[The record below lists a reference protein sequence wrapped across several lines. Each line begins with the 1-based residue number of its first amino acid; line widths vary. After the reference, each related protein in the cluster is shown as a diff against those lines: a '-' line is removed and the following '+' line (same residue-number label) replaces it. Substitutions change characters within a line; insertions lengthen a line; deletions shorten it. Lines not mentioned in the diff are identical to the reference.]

1 MAQAVADVYAANI
14 QVIDPTLPELFEK
27 NPTTYGLLT
36 KAGKTHKISK
46 TVEGKDFRAPIQV
59 APGGVF
65 GALNLAGG
73 SFGAGS
79 GDVFDQMYQTYFALK
94 LGAEQNLD
102 TIYTTETSGQSVIN
116 AFRRQMKSLLSNMQ
130 WYANASLHNI
140 SGNQGLI
147 AYAQA
152 WDGAATY
159 TMDNEFGA
167 NLLLPR
173 QQVEIFDTTL
183 GTHRTAAVPTN
194 LPYISAI
201 DKTARTVTLANL
213 PGGFAGAATDKLA
226 FPGVTGTP
234 TWLQGLNYFH
244 TASTAG
250 TLLGITKTSVPEIM
264 PTSHNAGEALV
275 PMHGLLVRS
284 RVLQRRGK
292 VGNLVGIIHPCQAA
306 QIYQL
311 GMAISEWQRGK
322 SDKMIDIAPAAE
334 DNIPFAGISHRLDIH
349 QQKTRIDWI
358 DPKMW
363 LRVYLQELGF
373 YKEPGTGRT
382 VFTVYSGNYPS
393 AAICYY
399 MMLVENFVCLDP
411 GSEAFISGLTV
422 PTNF

>member
-1 MAQAVADVYAANI
+1 MAQAVADVYATNI

-46 TVEGKDFRAPIQV
+46 TVEGKDFRAPIQI
-59 APGGVF
+59 APGGIF

-79 GDVFDQMYQTYFALK
+79 GDVFDQMYQTYFAMK

-102 TIYTTETSGQSVIN
+102 TIMTTETSGQSIIN
-116 AFRRQMKSLLSNMQ
+116 AFRRQMKSLLANMQ

-140 SGNQGLI
+140 TGNQGLI
-147 AYAQA
+147 AYATA
-152 WDGAATY
+152 LDTATL
-159 TMDNEFGA
+159 TMDNVNGA
-167 NLLLPR
+167 NLLQQR
-173 QQVEIFDTTL
+173 QRVEIFDTTL
-183 GTHRTAAVPTN
+183 GDHKTAAVSTN
-194 LPYISAI
+194 LPYISAMN
-201 DKTARTVTLANL
+201 KATRTVTLTNL
-213 PGGFAGAATDKLA
+213 GAVSLAATDKLA

-244 TASTAG
+244 TADTSG
-250 TLLGITKTSVPEIM
+250 TLLGITKSSVPEIL
-264 PTSHNAGEALV
+264 PTAYAAGEALV
-275 PMHGLLVRS
+275 PMHGLLVRA
-284 RVLQRRGK
+284 RVMQRRGK
-292 VGNLVGIIHPCQAA
+292 VGNLTGIIHPCQAA

-311 GMAISEWQRGK
+311 GMAISEWQRGR

-349 QQKTRIDWI
+349 QDKTRIDWI

-382 VFTVYSGNYPS
+382 VFTVYSSNYPS
-393 AAICYY
+393 AAICFY

-411 GSEAFISGLTV
+411 GSEAMITGLTV